1 MELSTKN
8 KNGDKVNTLV
18 FKNDFDTIHES
29 YNQPHLLTNSFT
41 NSSKNSLELDSNWKN
56 NKDLYLILPTDD
68 RLIFQSQQRL
78 EYDEHV
84 NKINRNNNK

>member
-1 MELSTKN
+1 MEIKLIH
-8 KNGDKVNTLV
+8 LCL
-18 FKNDFDTIHES
+18 KNDFDTIHES

-41 NSSKNSLELDSNWKN
+41 NSSTNSLELDSNWKN

-68 RLIFQSQQRL
+68 RLIFQSKQRL

-84 NKINRNNNK
+84 NKINSNNK